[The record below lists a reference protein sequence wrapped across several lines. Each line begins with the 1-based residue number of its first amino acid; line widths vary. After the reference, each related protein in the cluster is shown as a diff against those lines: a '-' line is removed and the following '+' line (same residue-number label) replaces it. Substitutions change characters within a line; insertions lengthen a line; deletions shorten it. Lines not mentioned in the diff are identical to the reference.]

1 VSVRLLRL
9 IRFAAI
15 IGICVLAGYYA
26 GRFAFPPADP
36 TTAIT
41 PQMLTESA
49 TSVTAP
55 AAADAVTELP
65 ETLPDIR
72 LPDLQGRIRAL
83 SEWSN
88 GPMLINFW
96 ATWCAPCL
104 REMPM
109 LETVWQEHAEGSLTI
124 IGIAVDRLAAVGP
137 YVEQTGVTYPILV
150 GQSDAMEA
158 AESFGPDFAGLPYT
172 VFAAAGGRVVGVYS
186 GELDAERID
195 RILGI
200 VADVGAGRTPLD
212 DARSRLGE

>member
-9 IRFAAI
+9 LRFAAI

-26 GRFAFPPADP
+26 GRFVFPPRGPA
-36 TTAIT
+36 AIT

-49 TSVTAP
+49 SSVTAP
-55 AAADAVTELP
+55 THVDAVIELP
-65 ETLPDIR
+65 VTLPDIR
-72 LPDLQGRIRAL
+72 LPDLQGRIHSL
-83 SEWSN
+83 SEWSD
-88 GPMLINFW
+88 GPLLINFW

-109 LETVWQEHAEGSLTI
+109 LETVWQERRGEALTI
-124 IGIAVDRLAAVGP
+124 VGIAVDRLTAVGP

-172 VFAAAGGRVVGVYS
+172 VFAAPGGRVVGVYS
-186 GELDAERID
+186 GELNADQID

-200 VADVGAGRTPLD
+200 VADVAAGRTPLD
-212 DARSRLGE
+212 DARSRLAK

>member
-9 IRFAAI
+9 IRLAAI
-15 IGICVLAGYYA
+15 LGICVLAGYYA
-26 GRFAFPPADP
+26 GRFVFPPTDP
-36 TTAIT
+36 ATVIT

-49 TSVTAP
+49 TSVTP
-55 AAADAVTELP
+55 PIDAGAVIRLP
-65 ETLPDIR
+65 DTLPDIR

-83 SEWSN
+83 SEWSD
-88 GPMLINFW
+88 GPLLINFW

-109 LETVWQEHAEGSLTI
+109 LESVWQARREDSLTI
-124 IGIAVDRLAAVGP
+124 IGIAVDRPAAVGP

-172 VFAAAGGRVVGVYS
+172 VFAATGGRVVGVYS
-186 GELDAERID
+186 GELDAEQID

-200 VADVGAGRTPLD
+200 VTDVAAGRTSLD
-212 DARSRLGE
+212 DARSRLAE